1 MGNLAIFFGPRSEV
15 LCSVFV
21 SLKLGVFEWRQ
32 PGGGESVRESVCIS
46 IGLGIFEWCKSD
58 EGEGMCVRKCVSVSV
73 SPSNSA
79 FVLE

>member
-32 PGGGESVRESVCIS
+32 PDGGESVRESV
-46 IGLGIFEWCKSD
+46 
-58 EGEGMCVRKCVSVSV
+58 VSVSY
-73 SPSNSA
+73 SA
-79 FVLE
+79 SSSGVRMKEREYVCESV